1 MEESENI
8 LEPIN
13 GGNSSPLLHIES
25 LIHVIRG
32 QQVMLDSDLA

>member
-25 LIHVIRG
+25 LIHVI
-32 QQVMLDSDLA
+32 QSLPNIEVS